1 MKSVMSLEMYEK
13 LKLKD
18 LNTTSIPHIV
28 GASGESLGARGRT
41 KCEVN
46 INGRIFYQ
54 TFIVCEHLKRPIILG
69 RDFSIQN
76 CIGISWTKTNTRQLT
91 QNNEVIAETAEYQTP
106 SRASVSLKK
115 NIKIPP
121 RSCTVVDVD
130 INTTEKIKVEV
141 IPDQLWLSAN
151 PNICTYPMIADL
163 EERKPNTV
171 TPFVIVN
178 FSHHEHLHLP
188 KDHVVAFAEKDCNEG
203 EVLEIC
209 TMEQLEKELP
219 RNWIPER
226 KRQEKFS
233 EFFENPFMQKDDDF
247 LKSPAEAPVHRKVL
261 LEDKNISPKT
271 QEAFDKLCEKYDD
284 IISKN
289 SGDIGKTMLVEMEI
303 DTGNHPPIA
312 SKPYTLPLKH
322 YDWVQKEIETL
333 ERAGIIERS
342 ISPWASPVVIV
353 PKKSAPGKPPRRRMC
368 VDYRRINKLQP
379 EVTKADG
386 RKGCISLIPL
396 PKIDELYAKLKGYK
410 VFSSLDLRSGYY
422 HIGLKDSAKPK
433 SAFVLSSLGK
443 YQFNRVPFGLAQAPA
458 YFQKLINDILK
469 GCNFAMGYLDD
480 IIIYSRSEK
489 EHLEHLEE
497 IFTRLKAAGLKLKLE
512 KCCFFKKHIQYLGHL
527 ISADGI
533 QPLPE
538 KLESIAKMPAPR
550 NPKEVKQFLRLVG
563 YYRKFVPRFAD
574 ISRVLTHLTK
584 KDVEFKWTPECE
596 NCFQIL
602 KEFLQQAPILRYPD
616 PQASYTL
623 YTDASKYAY
632 AGVLTQH
639 NNGTDHPITYVS
651 GLFRGS
657 QLNWATLTKEAYA
670 IYMSVKKL
678 SFYIDT
684 AKITVKSDHLPLKK
698 FLEKNTLNSKVNNW
712 AVELESQNI
721 TFEYIPGI
729 RNTLADTLSRL
740 IEMDENIKL
749 QPEEEGKEFGYFPF
763 EELPPV
769 TTQVVEEVIKC
780 EIGNINI
787 QHTDPIEINTD
798 IHLPLKDDKLV
809 KLQESD
815 PHTKQLRK
823 QWKNKNLDQNTYTM
837 ENNILKRKLVDN
849 RLLYTPIVVPDIL
862 KDCLLI
868 LAHDKQG
875 HNGFRRTYASLKNRY
890 HWKGMKKSV
899 YQHCTNCQVCAKHNI
914 KTQQLKNEHFS
925 SPPQPMEFIAM
936 DLIGEFHPASSK
948 GNRFAL
954 TAVCMLTGFTF
965 CIPLKSKRAEDVIK
979 AYIDHICCTFGPSRK
994 ILTDNGTEFKNKLW
1008 TEVFEKL
1015 RIEQKFTPIYSPQ
1028 CNGRIEGFH
1037 KFLKATIAK
1046 QLETRMEWDDLVWKA
1061 TAAYNFFPTESSGIA
1076 PFFLMFGCEAAVKHT
1091 LLESENPKYLG
1102 TNDGMINV
1110 GLMTKLYNVVAHNL
1124 NEARKARDG
1133 KKKGITPKEPER
1145 LKIGDNILVRDHTSK
1160 AFQPKYKDFCIVGLL
1175 GKNQVEIKDNHG
1187 HITKVHRR
1195 DVKKI
1200 PMTEKVCKLY
1210 EEEQTGKTREGRKAV
1225 PTSKMPDLGWDIA
1238 ETQLIQ
1244 ENQKESSSNMTPPL
1258 QTLVTIIILIIAIVK
1273 QMTTQI
1279 KEIAK
1284 KAVQAM
1290 ENTIKEAS
1298 HNKILRNIKD
1308 FHRTTMLA
1316 ITIATNT
1323 TNRTNHSGQ
1332 AQINNRNTQNSPGTR
1347 KLNDEYD
1354 ESYQSLTS
1362 RTHSYCNN

>member
-13 LKLKD
+13 LKLKNLD
-18 LNTTSIPHIV
+18 STSIPHVV
-28 GASGESLGARGRT
+28 GASGESLGARGKT
-41 KCEVN
+41 KCEIN
-46 INGRIFYQ
+46 INGKIFYQ

-76 CIGISWTKTNTRQLT
+76 CIGISWTKTNTRRLT

-106 SRASVSLKK
+106 SRASVSLKR
-115 NIKIPP
+115 NIKVPP
-121 RSCTVVDVD
+121 RSCAVVDVD

-141 IPDQLWLSAN
+141 TPDQLWLSAN

-163 EERKPNTV
+163 KEREPNTV

-188 KDHVVAFAEKDCNEG
+188 KDHVVAFAEKDCKEG

-233 EFFENPFMQKDDDF
+233 EFFENPFMKKDDDF

-261 LEDKNISPKT
+261 LEDKDISPKT
-271 QEAFDKLCEKYDD
+271 QKAFDKLCEKYDD

-353 PKKSAPGKPPRRRMC
+353 PKKSAPGEPPRRRMC
-368 VDYRRINKLQP
+368 VDYRKINKLQP

-386 RKGCISLIPL
+386 GKGCISLIPL

-458 YFQKLINDILK
+458 YFQKLINDVLK

-497 IFTRLKAAGLKLKLE
+497 IFTRLKTAGLKLKLE

-538 KLESIAKMPAPR
+538 KLESIAKMPAPK
-550 NPKEVKQFLRLVG
+550 NPKEVKQFLGLVG

-596 NCFQIL
+596 KCFQIL

-798 IHLPLKDDKLV
+798 IHLPLKDDKLA

-823 QWKNKNLDQNTYTM
+823 QWENKNLDQNMYTM

-849 RLLYTPIVVPDIL
+849 GLLYTPIVVPDVL

-875 HNGFRRTYASLKNRY
+875 HNGFRRTYTSLKNRY

-979 AYIDHICCTFGPSRK
+979 AYIDHICCIFGPSRK

-1015 RIEQKFTPIYSPQ
+1015 RTEQKFTPIYSPQ

-1046 QLETRMEWDDLVWKA
+1046 QLETRVEWDDLVWKA
-1061 TAAYNFFPTESSGIA
+1061 TAAYNFFPTESSGLA
-1076 PFFLMFGCEAAVKHT
+1076 PFFLMFGREAAVKHT

-1102 TNDGMINV
+1102 TNEGMINV

-1133 KKKGITPKEPER
+1133 KKKRTTSKEPET

-1200 PMTEKVCKLY
+1200 PMTEKVCKMY
-1210 EEEQTGKTREGRKAV
+1210 EEEQAGKTREGRKAV
-1225 PTSKMPDLGWDIA
+1225 PNSKMPDLGWDIA
-1238 ETQLIQ
+1238 ETQLTL
-1244 ENQKESSSNMTPPL
+1244 EAQKENNSNMTPL
-1258 QTLVTIIILIIAIVK
+1258 LRTLVTVIVLIIAIVK
-1273 QMTTQI
+1273 QTTAGI
-1279 KEIAK
+1279 KKVTQVI
-1284 KAVQAM
+1284 
-1290 ENTIKEAS
+1290 EAS
-1298 HNKILRNIKD
+1298 HNRITENIKD
-1308 FHRTTMLA
+1308 FHRNVTSA

-1323 TNRTNHSGQ
+1323 TDRTNHKEQ
-1332 AQINNRNTQNSPGTR
+1332 ARINNKTTKYFPSTR
-1347 KLNDEYD
+1347 KPNDEYD
-1354 ESYQSLTS
+1354 ESYQSITS
-1362 RTHSYCNN
+1362 RTYNHCDN